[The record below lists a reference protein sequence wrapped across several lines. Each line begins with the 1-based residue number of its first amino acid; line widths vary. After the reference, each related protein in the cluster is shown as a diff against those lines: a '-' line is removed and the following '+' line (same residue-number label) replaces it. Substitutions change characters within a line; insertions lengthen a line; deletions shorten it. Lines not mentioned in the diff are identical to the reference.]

1 MRRGLGTSV
10 LLVEAAL
17 LVCLGAFVN
26 VLHADPAPRCE
37 GCDKEWGDVG
47 LNALCRA
54 GMPSTACA
62 QARSEANMVQ
72 EGAGGELGAGSLSS
86 PGAQSP
92 PAISPYRVAPGSA
105 RYSIAVP
112 GHWEVLSSVTL
123 KVIIHAS
130 GPPLPLTSVFQL
142 LIEGRKHVEDNLGED
157 PGKQHVSPDKWVDG
171 RIWQLADMGE
181 SQQPGAVSE
190 SFSYVFVFDVSNAA
204 DGPLEISLLFHP
216 GEDAEEEGDAGE
228 EGGGEVEERER
239 DRRRSSMIR
248 GSHPA
253 VRPHVIRHEESE
265 LHGWVLVEQI
275 EVLLAGHASLAA
287 SGGEVEEGGGGESK
301 EAEGGGDADVGC
313 VREVGLDACRGC
325 SVLGV
330 AQGVVSHSCSTEAL
344 GQAGGKGEGEGEG
357 QEGGGRDEL
366 LQDDERR
373 SQRFARAALAI
384 GALPPRLLRLLP
396 PTNHS
401 THLEQQHASARLFEE
416 PGSWEGGGGG
426 SWAEFVTVTV
436 TSCGRLALLAQT
448 LESFFAA
455 NDYAYIH
462 KVIILDDSGSPSVC
476 HQLKVVCHVCVCVC
490 IKGHVSRV
498 PPPYPCLRT
507 RLTEDMR

>member
-130 GPPLPLTSVFQL
+130 GLPLPLTSVFQL

-287 SGGEVEEGGGGESK
+287 SGGEVEEGGSGGASSGPCVLERASIDNSSDTDTTI
-301 EAEGGGDADVGC
+301 GGSAPMSYAPWAS
-313 VREVGLDACRGC
+313 GLCALRYVVPIRKAHRKGPSPRRCACRD
-325 SVLGV
+325 
-330 AQGVVSHSCSTEAL
+330 A
-344 GQAGGKGEGEGEG
+344 AGG
-357 QEGGGRDEL
+357 
-366 LQDDERR
+366 
-373 SQRFARAALAI
+373 SAAAAAAAALA
-384 GALPPRLLRLLP
+384 AAAAAK
-396 PTNHS
+396 
-401 THLEQQHASARLFEE
+401 ELF
-416 PGSWEGGGGG
+416 
-426 SWAEFVTVTV
+426 
-436 TSCGRLALLAQT
+436 LM
-448 LESFFAA
+448 
-455 NDYAYIH
+455 H
-462 KVIILDDSGSPSVC
+462 
-476 HQLKVVCHVCVCVC
+476 
-490 IKGHVSRV
+490 
-498 PPPYPCLRT
+498 
-507 RLTEDMR
+507 